1 MRIDEIKNVLG
12 YRLYIEYTLALF
24 GNVYTMRYIVR
35 SYKVFKG
42 KKVKFNTEINGK
54 TIYDEIITKEEFE
67 SMFVVIKGENYNWFV
82 EKLMLETMGL
92 SKLNKFLYFDLY
104 VIYRYYLES
113 VLEEH
118 RYEWENLIG
127 NK

>member
-12 YRLYIEYTLALF
+12 YRLYIEYALALF